1 MKAGA
6 GRGDG
11 GACNSG
17 TSSSDDEKAD
27 GDTDS
32 ACSGDDNSSDGNTGG
47 ISATRAAA
55 NATNATNSAITEI
68 TESRTCD

>member
-32 ACSGDDNSSDGNTGG
+32 ACSGDDNSSDGNTY